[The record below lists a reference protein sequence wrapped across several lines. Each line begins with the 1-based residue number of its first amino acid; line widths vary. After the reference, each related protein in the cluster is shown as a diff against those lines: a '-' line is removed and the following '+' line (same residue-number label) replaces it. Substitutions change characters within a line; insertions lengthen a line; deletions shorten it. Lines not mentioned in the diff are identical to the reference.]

1 MSSGISNHL
10 VSSAASTD
18 SRSRRSAAVPCQAT
32 HGSAPSRG
40 YKRIHRGAVDRLQ
53 VNGGWR
59 QVPLELDDHEPPVR
73 AKAQDV
79 EPVAEGL
86 AGCRLPLVELARD
99 YSYP

>member
-1 MSSGISNHL
+1 MARPL
-10 VSSAASTD
+10 PEATSASI
-18 SRSRRSAAVPCQAT
+18 AV
-32 HGSAPSRG
+32 
-40 YKRIHRGAVDRLQ
+40 Q

-59 QVPLELDDHEPPVR
+59 QVPLEHDDHEPPVR